1 MTDPL
6 AGKRVLVLGLARQG
20 TALAKWLVDIGAHV
34 TISDMR
40 TEDEL
45 TDALADL
52 DGLPVQYVFGD
63 HPMHLL
69 TRADLI
75 CLSGGVPL
83 DIPIVKEARKR
94 GIPLSNDAQLFMG
107 RCPCHVIG
115 ITGSAGKTTTT
126 ALVGKMCE
134 EAGMLP
140 WVGGNIGNPLIS
152 DLAYI
157 KPNDIA
163 VMELSSFQLE
173 IMTASP
179 HIAAILNITPNHLD
193 RHKTMAAYTEAKA
206 RILDNQI
213 AGDVAVLNRDEPNA
227 YNLRSRAEHELS
239 FFSATV
245 PVEVGAWLVGEK
257 VVCRRIF
264 TEPMET
270 VCEVSEIPL
279 RGSHNVLN
287 VLAACAIA
295 GSAGVP
301 IDAMRQA
308 IINFKAVPHRLEVV
322 RDWMGIRFVNDSIAT
337 APERVIAALEA
348 FQGESI
354 VLLLGGRDKNL
365 PWDEL
370 IELAVRQCHAIIGF
384 GEIGR
389 MIVEKAAAERA
400 RQEATTR
407 IEQTSTLEEAVW
419 QAARLANEGDV
430 VLLSPG
436 GTSYDAYKD
445 FAERGDA
452 FRKLVSRL

>member
-1 MTDPL
+1 MSDPL

-20 TALAKWLVDIGAHV
+20 TALAKWLVDIGAQV

-45 TDALADL
+45 ADALDDL
-52 DGLPVQYVFGD
+52 DGLPIQYVFGD
-63 HPMHLL
+63 HPVNLL
-69 TRADLI
+69 TRTHLV
-75 CLSGGVPL
+75 CLSGGVPP

-94 GIPLSNDAQLFMG
+94 NIPLSNDAQLFME

-140 WVGGNIGNPLIS
+140 WVGGNIGNPLIA

-179 HIAAILNITPNHLD
+179 HIAAVLNITPNHLD
-193 RHKTMAAYTEAKA
+193 RHKTMAAYVEAKA

-227 YNLRSRAEHELS
+227 YKLRNRAEHEVA
-239 FFSATV
+239 FFSGTV
-245 PVEVGAWLVGEK
+245 PVEVGAWLVGDK
-257 VVCRRIF
+257 VVCRRTF

-270 VCEVSEIPL
+270 VCATGEIPL
-279 RGSHNVLN
+279 RGRHNVMN
-287 VLAACAIA
+287 VLAACAVA
-295 GSAGVP
+295 GAAGVP
-301 IDAMRQA
+301 VEAMREA
-308 IINFKAVPHRLEVV
+308 VINFTAVPHRLEEV

-337 APERVIAALEA
+337 APERVVAALQA
-348 FQGESI
+348 FHDESV
-354 VLLLGGRDKNL
+354 VLLLGGRDKDL

-370 IELAVRQCHAIIGF
+370 IELAVQQCHAIIGF

-389 MIVEKAAAERA
+389 MVVEKAAAERT
-400 RQEATTR
+400 RQETATR

>member
-34 TISDMR
+34 TISDLR

-45 TDALADL
+45 ADALADL
-52 DGLPVQYVFGD
+52 DGLPIQYVLGD

-69 TRADLI
+69 TRTDLV

-94 GIPLSNDAQLFMG
+94 GIPLSNDAQLFME

-193 RHKTMAAYTEAKA
+193 RHKTMEAYIEAKA

-270 VCEVSEIPL
+270 V
-279 RGSHNVLN
+279 
-287 VLAACAIA
+287 
-295 GSAGVP
+295 
-301 IDAMRQA
+301 
-308 IINFKAVPHRLEVV
+308 
-322 RDWMGIRFVNDSIAT
+322 
-337 APERVIAALEA
+337 
-348 FQGESI
+348 
-354 VLLLGGRDKNL
+354 
-365 PWDEL
+365 
-370 IELAVRQCHAIIGF
+370 
-384 GEIGR
+384 
-389 MIVEKAAAERA
+389 
-400 RQEATTR
+400 
-407 IEQTSTLEEAVW
+407 
-419 QAARLANEGDV
+419 
-430 VLLSPG
+430 
-436 GTSYDAYKD
+436 
-445 FAERGDA
+445 
-452 FRKLVSRL
+452 